1 MAIGFLGYVLPYGQM
16 SLWGYFTSPKCK
28 FYQLTK
34 ICIFFSDFVS
44 FFVIFK
50 NTKKSNRCQAARDF
64 IHIIFNISIVY
75 IGIGNGVTSIKIRGI
90 DRIGPHNFEIYS
102 IIFGNLLGAGHAER
116 SLFGGTRISFYQEA
130 KHLSYLS

>member
-16 SLWGYFTSPKCK
+16 SLWGYLSSPKCK

-34 ICIFFSDFVS
+34 ICNFF
-44 FFVIFK
+44 
-50 NTKKSNRCQAARDF
+50 
-64 IHIIFNISIVY
+64 SIVY
-75 IGIGNGVTSIKIRGI
+75 IGIANGVTSISNKIRGI

-102 IIFGNLLGAGHAER
+102 IIFGTLLGAGHAER